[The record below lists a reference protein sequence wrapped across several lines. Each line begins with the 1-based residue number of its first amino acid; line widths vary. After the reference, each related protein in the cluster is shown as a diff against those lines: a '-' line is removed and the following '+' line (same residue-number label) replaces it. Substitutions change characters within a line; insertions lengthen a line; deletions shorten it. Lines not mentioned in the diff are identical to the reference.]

1 MLRFRRMRRL
11 LKFATV
17 HASVCNHFN
26 HERSLSSRPLFKTNR
41 AAALAEW
48 RGLCAE

>member
-1 MLRFRRMRRL
+1 MVSDKLGAIQ
-11 LKFATV
+11 FAAV

-26 HERSLSSRPLFKTNR
+26 SERSLTSRTTFKLNC

-48 RGLCAE
+48 RGLCVN